1 MDEFTGRVYAF
12 LPCHFS
18 KKSDLDVFYKKL
30 AGVASKKEIDF
41 FYENEVKQRI
51 AEEVS
56 VRSRKEFERGYLGEF
71 SFNFYGKDESD
82 LACTQKLGRV
92 YYTLN
97 KVTQLCVLNIV
108 LCVDG
113 EPVTQFLDRLSREG
127 VTMNHNED
135 YNFDFYAYLKAEWGL
150 GVVGKARACLSSGR
164 EVAEALKPSIFASEM
179 HNSDVMDSASLLSG
193 FGQGNWKDNIAIYN
207 SSHIHASKTTVVRF
221 DPELDAMAATS
232 TSSPSSSPQTA
243 DDAVETV
250 SCLHH
255 KALRRDLMLTFIIEI
270 LMFREA
276 SIKRANLRVNKS
288 IKQDE
293 QLSLADIN
301 NLMGDFKAAIL
312 FWDLDIFLYPT
323 AQQLADT
330 LNEKFDIDRALET
343 YHKNQNFLEQRV
355 NLSSAI
361 EAEKETR
368 TINYIA
374 IIVFFFEAIN
384 MLFIVAQSIVR
395 KEEIPMDLI
404 YSGGLAFA
412 GSIVLF
418 SSILL
423 VVKMRRLK
431 TRIR

>member
-18 KKSDLDVFYKKL
+18 KKIDLDIFYKKL

-51 AEEVS
+51 AGEIS

-71 SFNFYGKDESD
+71 SFNFYGKNESD
-82 LACTQKLGRV
+82 LACIQKLGRV
-92 YYTLN
+92 YFTLN

-108 LCVDG
+108 FHVES

-127 VTMNHNED
+127 ISMNHND
-135 YNFDFYAYLKAEWGL
+135 NYNFDFYSYLKTEWGL
-150 GVVGKARACLSSGR
+150 GVVGKARVCLSSGR
-164 EVAEALKPSIFASEM
+164 EIAEVLKPSLFASEM
-179 HNSDVMDSASLLSG
+179 HNSDVMDYASLLSG

-207 SSHIHASKTTVVRF
+207 SSHIHASKTTVLRF
-221 DPELDAMAATS
+221 DPELDVIVGTQKS
-232 TSSPSSSPQTA
+232 DLEENFES
-243 DDAVETV
+243 VE
-250 SCLHH
+250 CLQR
-255 KALRRDLMLTFIIEI
+255 KALHRDLMLTFIIEI

-276 SIKRANLRVNKS
+276 SIKRANLRVNTS

-330 LNEKFDIDRALET
+330 LNEKFDIDRSLET
-343 YHKNQNFLEQRV
+343 YHKNQSFLEQRV

-384 MLFIVAQSIVR
+384 MLFIVAQSVVR
-395 KEEIPMDLI
+395 KEDIPMDLI
-404 YSGGLAFA
+404 YSSGLAFA

-431 TRIR
+431 TKIGWKP

>member
-1 MDEFTGRVYAF
+1 MDKFTGRVYAF

-18 KKSDLDVFYKKL
+18 KKTDLDIFYKKL

-51 AEEVS
+51 SEEVS

-92 YYTLN
+92 YFTLN

-108 LCVDG
+108 FHVKD

-127 VTMNHNED
+127 ISMNHNND
-135 YNFDFYAYLKAEWGL
+135 YNFDFYSYLKTEWGL

-164 EVAEALKPSIFASEM
+164 EIIEALKPSLFASEM

-193 FGQGNWKDNIAIYN
+193 FGQGNWKENIAIYN
-207 SSHIHASKTTVVRF
+207 SSHIHASKTTVLRF
-221 DPELDAMAATS
+221 DPELDIITDTQESDLEESVDSVM
-232 TSSPSSSPQTA
+232 
-243 DDAVETV
+243 
-250 SCLHH
+250 CLQH

-330 LNEKFDIDRALET
+330 LNEKFDIDRSLET

-384 MLFIVAQSIVR
+384 MLFIVAQSVVR
-395 KEEIPMDLI
+395 KEDIPMDLI

-423 VVKMRRLK
+423 VVKMRRLR
-431 TRIR
+431 TRVR

>member
-1 MDEFTGRVYAF
+1 MDKFTGRVYAF

-18 KKSDLDVFYKKL
+18 KKTDLDIFYKKL

-41 FYENEVKQRI
+41 FYESEVKQRI

-92 YYTLN
+92 YFTLN

-108 LCVDG
+108 FHVEG
-113 EPVTQFLDRLSREG
+113 EPVTQYLDRLSREG
-127 VTMNHNED
+127 ISMNHND
-135 YNFDFYAYLKAEWGL
+135 NYNFDFYTYLKAEWGL

-164 EVAEALKPSIFASEM
+164 EIDESLKPSLFASEM

-207 SSHIHASKTTVVRF
+207 SSHIHASKTTVLRF
-221 DPELDAMAATS
+221 DPELDVMDHKQESDLEKSVDSVA
-232 TSSPSSSPQTA
+232 
-243 DDAVETV
+243 
-250 SCLHH
+250 CLQH

-330 LNEKFDIDRALET
+330 LNEKFDIDRSLET

-384 MLFIVAQSIVR
+384 MLFIVAQSVVR
-395 KEEIPMDLI
+395 KEDIPMDLI

-423 VVKMRRLK
+423 VVKMRRLR
-431 TRIR
+431 TGIR